1 MMGPAVV
8 LIPPMRALPLIALVV
23 FVTAALPAS
32 AQLEEVVEDPVSE
45 SLAAARDKY
54 TQGVKL
60 AKKGQNEEAIAAFEA
75 ALPELGREG
84 RSDIFYNLVNV
95 ARVSRDWRR
104 VILYSH
110 GFLARESGTKDAAE
124 IEKMREFAL
133 ARLELRT
140 PATVLQLEVPE
151 GSTVYID
158 HTPIKG
164 RKLTLARGRYTV
176 TAELVDHHPAS
187 SQITLGEEPA
197 TLTLLPRVANYTG
210 FLSVTTSPADGVT
223 VYVDDKAVGRTPLAS
238 PLELPVGK
246 RLIRFERLGFDV
258 WTRYVDIVRGKT
270 ETLEPRLEK
279 TAP

>member
-1 MMGPAVV
+1 
-8 LIPPMRALPLIALVV
+8 MRALPLIALALII
-23 FVTAALPAS
+23 TATGTAS
-32 AQLEEVVEDPVSE
+32 AQLEEVAADPVSE

-84 RSDIFYNLVNV
+84 GSDIFYNLVNV
-95 ARVSRDWRR
+95 ARVTRDWRR

-110 GFLARESGTKDAAE
+110 GFLTRENGTKDAAE

-133 ARLELRT
+133 ARLELRN
-140 PATVLQLEVPE
+140 PATVLQIEVPE

-158 HTPIKG
+158 HTPVTS
-164 RKLTLARGRYTV
+164 RKLALARGRYTV
-176 TAELVDHHPAS
+176 TAELADHHPATT
-187 SQITLGEEPA
+187 QIALGEDPA

-210 FLSVTTSPADGVT
+210 FLKITTAPADGVT
-223 VYVDDKAVGRTPLAS
+223 VFVDDKAVGRTPFAS

-258 WTRYVDIVRGKT
+258 WTRYVEIARGKT
-270 ETLEPRLEK
+270 ELLEPRLEK
-279 TAP
+279 AAP

>member
-1 MMGPAVV
+1 MLMS
-8 LIPPMRALPLIALVV
+8 PMRALPLVV
-23 FVTAALPAS
+23 LAIVVTSSGPAS
-32 AQLEEVVEDPVSE
+32 AQLEEVVDDPVSDA
-45 SLAAARDKY
+45 LANARDKY

-60 AKKGQNEEAIAAFEA
+60 AKKGLNDEALAAFEA

-84 RSDIFYNLVNV
+84 GSDIFYNLVNI
-95 ARVSRDWRR
+95 ARVKRDWRR
-104 VILYSH
+104 VVLYSH

-124 IEKMREFAL
+124 MERTRDFAV

-176 TAELVDHHPAS
+176 TAELADHHPATT
-187 SQITLGEEPA
+187 QITLGEEPA
-197 TLTLLPRVANYTG
+197 TLTLIPRAANYTG
-210 FLSVTTSPADGVT
+210 FLNIQTTPADGVT
-223 VYVDDKAVGRTPLAS
+223 VFVDDKAVGRTPLAT

-246 RLIRFERLGFDV
+246 RLVRFERPGFDT
-258 WTRYVDIVRGKT
+258 WTRYVDIARGKT

-279 TAP
+279 TAPTPR